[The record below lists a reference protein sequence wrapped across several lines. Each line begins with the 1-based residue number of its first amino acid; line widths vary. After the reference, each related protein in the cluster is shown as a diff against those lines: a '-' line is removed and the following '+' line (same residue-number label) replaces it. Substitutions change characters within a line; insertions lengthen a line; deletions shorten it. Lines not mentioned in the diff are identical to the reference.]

1 MDSKNHTS
9 ASEFILQ
16 GLSDRA
22 EHQQLLFVLFLCMYL
37 LTALGNLLII
47 LAISSD
53 PHLHTPMYFFLCNLS
68 LVDLCLA
75 SNTVPKVLANIQSNS
90 ISISYTCC
98 LTQMYFFHFFGIMD
112 SVLIAVMAYDRF
124 VAICHPLHYTS
135 IMNPRLCAL
144 MVALPWIFSGLI
156 SLAHT
161 ILMSCLSFCAANELP
176 HFFCDLTPLL
186 RLSCSDTTANE
197 ALVFIVAGAVIAAP
211 FIFILASYARIV
223 LAILKVPSAGGRK
236 KAFSTCSSHLS
247 VVFLFYGTTI
257 GVYLSPSSGLSA
269 LKDKAFAVMY
279 TVVTPTLNPFIY
291 SLRNKDM
298 KRALR
303 KVFYKKVDTS
313 Q

>member
-1 MDSKNHTS
+1 
-9 ASEFILQ
+9 
-16 GLSDRA
+16 
-22 EHQQLLFVLFLCMYL
+22 
-37 LTALGNLLII
+37 
-47 LAISSD
+47 
-53 PHLHTPMYFFLCNLS
+53 
-68 LVDLCLA
+68 
-75 SNTVPKVLANIQSNS
+75 
-90 ISISYTCC
+90 
-98 LTQMYFFHFFGIMD
+98 
-112 SVLIAVMAYDRF
+112 MAYDRF

-135 IMNPRLCAL
+135 IMNARLCVQL
-144 MVALPWIFSGLI
+144 VALPWIFSGLI

-161 ILMSCLSFCAANELP
+161 ILMSRLNFCAANELP

-197 ALVFIVAGAVIAAP
+197 TLVFIVGAAVIATP
-211 FIFILASYARIV
+211 FVCILASYARIV

-236 KAFSTCSSHLS
+236 RAFSTCSSHLS

-257 GVYLSPSSGLSA
+257 GVYLSPSSGHSA
-269 LKDKAFAVMY
+269 LKDKASAVMY

-303 KVFYKKVDTS
+303 KVFYKKVDIS